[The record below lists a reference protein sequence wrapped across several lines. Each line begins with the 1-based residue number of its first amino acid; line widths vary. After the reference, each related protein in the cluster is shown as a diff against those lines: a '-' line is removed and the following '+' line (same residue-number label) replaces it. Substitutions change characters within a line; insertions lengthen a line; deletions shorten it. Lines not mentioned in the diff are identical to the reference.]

1 LNRDRFP
8 SRRTTNREFRVPAP
22 ARSREVARSLGRAG
36 VWTFAF
42 DEQRPDAIR
51 AAARAIEAMGYPALW
66 LPEGMGGREIFSHL
80 SLLLSATQRVVACS
94 GILNVGARHAIT
106 TALGARTMAE
116 AYPGR
121 VVIGIGAG
129 HEYQAEVRGTDYAKP
144 WTRMRAYLEAM
155 ASQEAGG
162 DAATAP
168 ILLAALGDRM
178 LELAAARTLGAHSY
192 FVPTEHTARARE
204 RLGPDPVLAVEQ
216 TVVLRSDRDAAERI
230 ARRFSAGYLSL
241 PNYANNLRRLGFGD
255 EEVAG
260 SGSDRLVHATIVV
273 GDVDRVRTRV
283 REHLDAGADHVCVQ
297 VIDEEE
303 SDVCLPGLRELAPA
317 LLEL

>member
-1 LNRDRFP
+1 
-8 SRRTTNREFRVPAP
+8 
-22 ARSREVARSLGRAG
+22 
-36 VWTFAF
+36 F
-42 DEQRPDAIR
+42 DEQPPDAIR
-51 AAARAIEAMGYPALW
+51 AAAREIEAMGYPALW
-66 LPEGMGGREIFSHL
+66 VPEGMGSREIFGHL
-80 SLLLSATQRVVACS
+80 SLLLSATERLVACS

-106 TALGARTMAE
+106 TALGARTLAE

-121 VVIGIGAG
+121 VVIGVGAG
-129 HEYQAEVRGTDYAKP
+129 HEYQAEVRGTSYAKP
-144 WTRMRAYLEAM
+144 WTRMRTYLDAM
-155 ASQEAGG
+155 TSPEAGG
-162 DAATAP
+162 DATGETAP

-178 LELAAARTLGAHSY
+178 LELAAERTLGAHTY
-192 FVPTEHTARARE
+192 FVPTEHTAHARE

-216 TVVLRSDRDAAERI
+216 TVVLRSDHDAAVRI
-230 ARRFSAGYLSL
+230 ARRFSADYLSL

-260 SGSDRLVHATIVV
+260 SGNERVVNATIVV

-297 VIDEEE
+297 VIDDEE
-303 SDVCLPGLRELAPA
+303 SDICLPALRELAPA